1 MSNLDEPL
9 IGQANTNAAAN
20 IIIDTD
26 QKRFMADVIEASNE
40 LPILVDF
47 WAPWCGPCR
56 QFTPVL
62 EKVVQAAQG
71 RVRLVKL
78 DIEAN
83 QSLAAQLSQ
92 MGLPLQ
98 SIPLVVAFWKG
109 QVLDAVQ
116 GAQSETAVRRFVET
130 VLKESGGAMPAA
142 EMLSAGKK
150 ALSENLFAEAAG
162 LFGAVLESESENP
175 DAWGGM
181 IRALI
186 GLGETEAAEDASSQ
200 IPSKLD
206 THPEVTGAR
215 SALTLHKESA
225 QAASQLDALR
235 QKASTA
241 PDDFNLRMELAAAL
255 NAAGHR
261 ADAAETLLSIIRTD
275 RDWKDGAARTEL
287 LRFFEAWGHTDPDTL
302 AARRKLSALLF
313 S

>member
-1 MSNLDEPL
+1 MSSFDEPL
-9 IGQANTNAAAN
+9 IGQNPKSTTSSV
-20 IIIDTD
+20 ISDTD
-26 QKRFMADVIEASNE
+26 QKRFMADVIEASNTV
-40 LPILVDF
+40 PILVDF
-47 WAPWCGPCR
+47 WAPWCGPCK

-83 QSLAAQLSQ
+83 QSLAAQLTQ

-116 GAQSETAVRRFVET
+116 GVQTESAVRRFIET
-130 VLKESGGAMPAA
+130 VLKESGGAMPAT

-150 ALSENLFAEAAG
+150 ALAEGLLAEAAG
-162 LFGAVLESESENP
+162 LFGAVLESEAENP
-175 DAWGGM
+175 DAWAGL

-186 GLGETEAAEDASSQ
+186 ALGETEAAEDASSQ
-200 IPSKLD
+200 IPPKLD
-206 THPEVTGAR
+206 AHPEITGAR
-215 SALTLHKESA
+215 SALALHKEGA
-225 QAASQLDALR
+225 QAAAQLDTLR
-235 QKASTA
+235 QKAETA
-241 PDDFNLRMELAAAL
+241 PDDFTIRTELAAAL

-261 ADAAETLLSIIRTD
+261 AEAAEALLSIIRTD
-275 RDWKDGAARTEL
+275 RTWNEGAARTEL